1 MIILKAMNHE
11 DFQEYVVSSMET
23 YAKEKV
29 ASGNW
34 SKDESIDLAKKD
46 YKRLLPQGEKSEFN
60 YLFTVFHE
68 EVKVGVIWIAQKS
81 PENQKEGF
89 IYEIKIYDEYQGL
102 GYGKQAMIE
111 IEIIAREELGM
122 NKLGLHVFGH
132 NKIARG
138 LYEKLG
144 YETTNVVMAKT
155 I

>member
-1 MIILKAMNHE
+1 MITLKPMNHE

-29 ASGNW
+29 TAGNW
-34 SKDESIDLAKKD
+34 SEAEALDLAKQD
-46 YKRLLPQGEKSEFN
+46 YNRLLPQGEKSDFN
-60 YLFTVFHE
+60 FLYSVFNDE
-68 EVKVGVIWIAQKS
+68 IKVGVIWIAQKS
-81 PENQKEGF
+81 PDNNEEGF

-111 IEIIAREELGM
+111 IETIAREELGM
-122 NKLGLHVFGH
+122 KKLGLHVFGH
-132 NKIARG
+132 NKVARA

-144 YETTNVVMAKT
+144 YETTNVKMEKT